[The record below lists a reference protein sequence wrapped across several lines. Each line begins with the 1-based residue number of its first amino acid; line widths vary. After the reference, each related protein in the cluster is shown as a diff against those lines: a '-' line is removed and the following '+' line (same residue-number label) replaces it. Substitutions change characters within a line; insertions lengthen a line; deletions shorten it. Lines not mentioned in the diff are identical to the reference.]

1 MTINLKNFLSEKSKL
16 SKMGEFQDLKPLD
29 GLEVSSISADL
40 YNNGRDDLALFYF
53 REGANY
59 ATLSTTNSIV
69 SETITWNEKSNKK
82 MVKALLVNTKNANT
96 FTGKQGYDAI
106 ETIAKNLA
114 KNLTIR
120 ESKKEEGIS
129 ETVKIK
135 DLIFASTGVIGEI
148 FPVEQITNRLQDLV
162 SKLRDDQ
169 NKLIWI
175 KTASAIMTTDTKPK
189 LAYEEFTF
197 NNKIIRIAAIAK
209 GSGMIAP
216 NLATMLSFI
225 FTDADIPSNLLKT
238 LLKKAVA
245 NTFNAITVD
254 NDQSTNDMVSIFSTR
269 KIKIGHNRGIA
280 DPVIQKFETSLKNV
294 CLNLAKQVVVDG
306 EGAKKF
312 LTIKVINA
320 KSVSSAKKIAFSVAS
335 SPLVKTAVAGEDPN
349 WGRVIMGIGKSG
361 EKIDKNKISVKFG
374 EFILAENGAPID
386 NIDIEK
392 IREYMKWDSIFIEI
406 NLNSGSDLFECYTC
420 DFTHDYIDINADY
433 KNST

>member
-1 MTINLKNFLSEKSKL
+1 MTINLKNFLSDKSKL
-16 SKMGEFQDLKPLD
+16 SKMGEYQDLKPLD

-59 ATLSTTNSIV
+59 ATLTTTNSIV

-82 MVKALLVNTKNANT
+82 IIKALLVNTKNANT
-96 FTGKQGYDAI
+96 FTGKQGYEGIDVV
-106 ETIAKNLA
+106 AKSLS
-114 KNLTIR
+114 KNLTLR

-129 ETVKIK
+129 ETVKTK
-135 DLIFASTGVIGEI
+135 DLIFASTGVIGET
-148 FPVEQITNRLQDLV
+148 FPTEKITDRINDLV
-162 SKLRDDQ
+162 TKLRDDQ

-254 NDQSTNDMVSIFSTR
+254 GDQSTNDMVSIFSTR
-269 KIKIGHNRGIA
+269 KIKIGHNRGIT
-280 DPVIQKFETSLKNV
+280 DPVIQKFEASLKSV

-320 KSVSSAKKIAFSVAS
+320 KSLSSAKKIAFSVAC

-349 WGRVIMGIGKSG
+349 WGRVVMGIGKSG
-361 EKIDKNKISVKFG
+361 EKIDKNKISIKFG
-374 EFILAENGAPID
+374 EFPLAENGAPVE
-386 NIDIEK
+386 NIDLNK
-392 IREYMKWDSIFIEI
+392 IREYMKWDSVLIEI
-406 NLNSGSDLFECYTC
+406 NLNSGSDFFECYTC

-433 KNST
+433 KNAT

>member
-1 MTINLKNFLSEKSKL
+1 MTINLKNFLSDKSKL

-59 ATLSTTNSIV
+59 ATLTTTNSIV
-69 SETITWNEKSNKK
+69 SETISWNENSNKK
-82 MVKALLVNTKNANT
+82 VVKALLVNTKNANT
-96 FTGKQGYDAI
+96 FTGKQGYDGI
-106 ETIAKNLA
+106 DMVAKSLA
-114 KNLTIR
+114 KTLTLR
-120 ESKKEEGIS
+120 ESKTEGGIS
-129 ETVKIK
+129 ETIKIK
-135 DLIFASTGVIGEI
+135 DLIFSSTGVIGEK
-148 FPVEQITNRLQDLV
+148 FPADQIISRLNELV

-197 NNKIIRIAAIAK
+197 NNKIIRIAAVAK

-225 FTDADIPSNLLKT
+225 FTDADIPSNLLKI

-245 NTFNAITVD
+245 YTFNAITVD
-254 NDQSTNDMVSIFSTR
+254 SDQSTNDMVSIFSTR
-269 KIKIGHNRGIA
+269 KIKIGHNRGIS
-280 DPVIQKFETSLKNV
+280 DPVIQKFETALKSV
-294 CLNLAKQVVVDG
+294 CLNLAKQIVVDG

-312 LTIKVINA
+312 LTINVVNA
-320 KSVSSAKKIAFSVAS
+320 KSLSSAKKIAFSVAS
-335 SPLVKTAVAGEDPN
+335 SPLVKTALAGNDPN
-349 WGRVIMGIGKSG
+349 WGRIVMGIGKSG
-361 EKIDKNKISVKFG
+361 EKIDKDKVTIKYG
-374 EFILAENGAPID
+374 DFIVAQDGSPNE

-392 IREYMKWDSIFIEI
+392 LNEYMKWDSIYIEI
-406 NLNSGSDLFECYTC
+406 NLNLGSEKFECYTC
-420 DFTHDYIDINADY
+420 DFTNDYIDINADY

>member
-1 MTINLKNFLSEKSKL
+1 MTINLKNFLSDKSKL

-40 YNNGRDDLALFYF
+40 YRNGRDDLALFYF
-53 REGANY
+53 KEGANY
-59 ATLSTTNSIV
+59 ATLTTTNSIV

-82 MVKALLVNTKNANT
+82 IIKALLVNTKNANT
-96 FTGKQGYDAI
+96 FTGKQGYEGIDSV
-106 ETIAKNLA
+106 AKNLA
-114 KNLTIR
+114 KTLTLR
-120 ESKKEEGIS
+120 ESKSKEGID

-135 DLIFASTGVIGEI
+135 DLIFASTGVIGEK
-148 FPVEQITNRLQDLV
+148 FPSDEINSRIDDLV

-216 NLATMLSFI
+216 SLATMLSFI
-225 FTDADIPSNLLKT
+225 FTDADIPSNLLKV

-254 NDQSTNDMVSIFSTR
+254 SDQSTNDMVSIFSTR
-269 KIKIGHNRGIA
+269 KIKIGHNRGIT
-280 DPVIQKFETSLKNV
+280 DPVIQKFELALKSV

-312 LTIKVINA
+312 LTIKIVNA
-320 KSVSSAKKIAFSVAS
+320 KSVSSAKKIAFSVAN

-349 WGRVIMGIGKSG
+349 YGRVIMGIGKSG
-361 EKIDKNKISVKFG
+361 EKVDKSKISIKFG
-374 EFILAENGAPID
+374 DFLLAENGAPSE
-386 NIDIEK
+386 NIDMEK
-392 IREYMKWDSIFIEI
+392 IREYMKWDSIIIEV
-406 NLNSGSDLFECYTC
+406 NLNLGAETFECYTC

>member
-1 MTINLKNFLSEKSKL
+1 MTINLKNFLSDKSKL

-59 ATLSTTNSIV
+59 ATLTTSNSIV
-69 SETITWNEKSNKK
+69 SETISWNEKSNKK

-96 FTGKQGYDAI
+96 FTGKQGYDSIDA
-106 ETIAKNLA
+106 IAKNLA
-114 KNLTIR
+114 KTLTLR
-120 ESKKEEGIS
+120 ESKSEVGIS
-129 ETVKIK
+129 ETIKIK
-135 DLIFASTGVIGEI
+135 DLIFASTGVIGEK
-148 FPVEQITNRLQDLV
+148 FPVNQINERLDELV
-162 SKLRDDQ
+162 SRLRDDQ

-197 NNKIIRIAAIAK
+197 NNKIIRIAAVAK

-225 FTDADIPSNLLKT
+225 FTDADIPSNLLKV
-238 LLKKAVA
+238 LLKRAVA

-254 NDQSTNDMVSIFSTR
+254 SDQSTNDMVSIFSTR
-269 KIKIGHNRGIA
+269 KIKIGHSRGIT
-280 DPVIQKFETSLKNV
+280 DPVIQKFETALKNV
-294 CLNLAKQVVVDG
+294 CLNLAKQIVVDG
-306 EGAKKF
+306 EGARKF
-312 LTIKVINA
+312 LTITVKNA
-320 KSVSSAKKIAFSVAS
+320 KSLTSAKKIAFSIAS
-335 SPLVKTAVAGEDPN
+335 SPLVKTAIAGEDAN
-349 WGRVIMGIGKSG
+349 WGRVVMGIGKSG
-361 EKIDKNKISVKFG
+361 EKVDKNKISIKFG
-374 EFILAENGAPID
+374 EFLVAENGSSLENLD
-386 NIDIEK
+386 NEK
-392 IREYMKWDSIFIEI
+392 IREYMRCDSINIEVDL
-406 NLNSGSDLFECYTC
+406 NLGSEIFQCYTC

>member
-1 MTINLKNFLSEKSKL
+1 MTINLKNFLSDKSKL

-40 YNNGRDDLALFYF
+40 YRNGRDDLALFYF
-53 REGANY
+53 KEGANY
-59 ATLSTTNSIV
+59 ATLTTTNSIV
-69 SETITWNEKSNKK
+69 SETISWNEKSNKK
-82 MVKALLVNTKNANT
+82 IIKALLVNTKNANT
-96 FTGKQGYDAI
+96 FTGKQGYEGIDSV
-106 ETIAKNLA
+106 AKNLA
-114 KNLTIR
+114 KTLTLR
-120 ESKKEEGIS
+120 ESKSKEGID

-135 DLIFASTGVIGEI
+135 DLIFASTGVIGEK
-148 FPVEQITNRLQDLV
+148 FPADEINSRIDDLV

-216 NLATMLSFI
+216 SLATMLSFI
-225 FTDADIPSNLLKT
+225 FTDADIPSNLLKV

-254 NDQSTNDMVSIFSTR
+254 SDQSTNDMVSIFSTR
-269 KIKIGHNRGIA
+269 KIKIGHNRGIT
-280 DPVIQKFETSLKNV
+280 DPVIQKFELALKSV

-312 LTIKVINA
+312 LTIKIVNA
-320 KSVSSAKKIAFSVAS
+320 KSVTSAKKIAFSIAN

-349 WGRVIMGIGKSG
+349 YGRVIMGVGKSG
-361 EKIDKNKISVKFG
+361 EKVDKSKISIKFG
-374 EFILAENGAPID
+374 DFHLAENGAPSVDID
-386 NIDIEK
+386 MEK
-392 IREYMKWDSIFIEI
+392 IREYMKWDSIIIEV
-406 NLNSGSDLFECYTC
+406 NLNLGSETFECYTC

>member
-1 MTINLKNFLSEKSKL
+1 MTINLKNFLSDKSKL

-53 REGANY
+53 KEGANY

-82 MVKALLVNTKNANT
+82 IIKALLVNTKNANT
-96 FTGKQGYDAI
+96 FTGKQGYEAI
-106 ETIAKNLA
+106 DTVAKSLA
-114 KNLTIR
+114 KNLTLR

-129 ETVKIK
+129 ETIKIK
-135 DLIFASTGVIGEI
+135 DLIFASTGVIGET
-148 FPVEQITNRLQDLV
+148 FPGEQIANRINDLV

-225 FTDADIPSNLLKT
+225 FTDADIPSNLLKS

-254 NDQSTNDMVSIFSTR
+254 SDQSTNDMVSIFSTR
-269 KIKIGHNRGIA
+269 KIKIGHNRGIT
-280 DPVIQKFETSLKNV
+280 DPVIQKFEASLKSV
-294 CLNLAKQVVVDG
+294 CLNLAKQIVVDG

-320 KSVSSAKKIAFSVAS
+320 KSISSAKKIAFSVAC

-361 EKIDKNKISVKFG
+361 EKVDKNKISIKFG
-374 EFILAENGAPID
+374 EFLLAENGAPVE
-386 NIDIEK
+386 NINLDK

-406 NLNSGSDLFECYTC
+406 NLNSGSDFFECYTC

>member
-1 MTINLKNFLSEKSKL
+1 MTINLKNFLSDKSKL

-40 YNNGRDDLALFYF
+40 YDNGRDDLALFYF
-53 REGANY
+53 KEGANY
-59 ATLSTTNSIV
+59 ATLTTSSSIV

-82 MVKALLVNTKNANT
+82 VIKALLVNTKNANT
-96 FTGKQGYDAI
+96 FTGKQGYEAI
-106 ETIAKNLA
+106 DLVAKSLS
-114 KNLTIR
+114 KNLTLR

-129 ETVKIK
+129 ETIKIK
-135 DLIFASTGVIGEI
+135 DLIFASTGIIGEK
-148 FPVEQITNRLQDLV
+148 FPVEKIANRMSELV
-162 SKLRDDQ
+162 EKLRDDQ

-254 NDQSTNDMVSIFSTR
+254 SDQSTNDMVSIFSTR
-269 KIKIGHNRGIA
+269 KIKIGHNRGIN
-280 DPVIQKFETSLKNV
+280 DPVIQKFETSLKSV
-294 CLNLAKQVVVDG
+294 CLNLAKQIVVDG
-306 EGAKKF
+306 EGANKF
-312 LTIKVINA
+312 LTIKVLNA
-320 KSVSSAKKIAFSVAS
+320 KSILSAKKIAFSVAS
-335 SPLVKTAVAGEDPN
+335 SPLVKTAIAGEDPN
-349 WGRVIMGIGKSG
+349 WGRVVMGIGKSG
-361 EKIDKNKISVKFG
+361 ERVDKNKISIKFG
-374 EFILAENGAPID
+374 EFLLSENGAPVE
-386 NIDIEK
+386 NIDLEK
-392 IREYMKWDSIFIEI
+392 IRDYMKWDSIVIEI
-406 NLNSGSDLFECYTC
+406 NLNSGPDSFECYTC

>member
-1 MTINLKNFLSEKSKL
+1 MTINLKNFLSDKSKM

-53 REGANY
+53 KEGANY
-59 ATLSTTNSIV
+59 ASLTTSSTIV
-69 SETITWNEKSNKK
+69 SETILWNEKSNKK
-82 MVKALLVNTKNANT
+82 VIKGLLVNTKNANT
-96 FTGKQGYDAI
+96 FTGQQGYEGI
-106 ETIAKNLA
+106 ETVAKNLA
-114 KNLTIR
+114 KTLTLR
-120 ESKKEEGIS
+120 ESKKQGGIS
-129 ETVKIK
+129 ETIKIK
-135 DLIFASTGVIGEI
+135 DLIFASTGVIGEK
-148 FPVEQITNRLQDLV
+148 FPDSKISERLEDLV

-197 NNKIIRIAAIAK
+197 NNKIIRIAAVAK

-245 NTFNAITVD
+245 NTFNAITID
-254 NDQSTNDMVSIFSTR
+254 SDQSTNDMVSIFSTR
-269 KIKIGHNRGIA
+269 KIKIGYNRGIS
-280 DPVIQKFETSLKNV
+280 DPVIQKFEASLKKV
-294 CLNLAKQVVVDG
+294 CMNLAKQIVVDG

-312 LTIKVINA
+312 LTVRVINA
-320 KSVSSAKKIAFSVAS
+320 KSLLSAKKIAFSISS
-335 SPLVKTAVAGEDPN
+335 SPLVKTAIAGEDPN
-349 WGRVIMGIGKSG
+349 WGRIVMGIGKSG
-361 EKIDKNKISVKFG
+361 EKVDKNKISIKFG
-374 EFILAENGAPID
+374 DFLVAEKGSPSENLD
-386 NIDIEK
+386 FDK
-392 IREYMKWDSIFIEI
+392 INEYMRWDSILIEI
-406 NLNSGSDLFECYTC
+406 DLNLGTDKFECYNC

>member
-1 MTINLKNFLSEKSKL
+1 MTINLKNFLSDKSKL

-106 ETIAKNLA
+106 DTIAKNLA

-374 EFILAENGAPID
+374 EFILAENGAPVE
-386 NIDIEK
+386 NIDIKK

-406 NLNSGSDLFECYTC
+406 NLNSGSELFECYTC